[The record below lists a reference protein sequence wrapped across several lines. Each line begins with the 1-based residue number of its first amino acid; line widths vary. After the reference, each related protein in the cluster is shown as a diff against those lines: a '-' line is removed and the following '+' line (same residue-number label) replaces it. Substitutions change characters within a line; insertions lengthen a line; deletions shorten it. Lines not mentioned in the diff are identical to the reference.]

1 MMSLQQSTRFD
12 GLEKNIMA
20 AILDNRAD
28 IMGALPAPA
37 PPDAIGS
44 FSEAGNHIFQFHAS
58 FILARQTELYSKA
71 ALSGILP

>member
-12 GLEKNIMA
+12 SLEKNIMA

-37 PPDAIGS
+37 PPDSVGS
-44 FSEAGNHIFQFHAS
+44 FSEAGNHIFQYNTS
-58 FILARQTELYSKA
+58 FILARQSELNLKA
-71 ALSGILP
+71 APSGILP